1 MVIFFTLITNSPCV
15 LPGSTKVQT
24 STSIRCSTNVT
35 VSAHPH
41 SRHHF
46 DTTSFGVVPTDVV
59 MTAGQTQRFMNQNG
73 TCVTGEQTTPI
84 FLCTADTTAIRIN
97 GRFVAVNVYC
107 TVFLRTNA
115 TVSIFTHCAMYHGSN
130 GTFGSHSSDSTPNT
144 TPNPNH
150 TPKKPQH
157 TKTQQ
162 YQSHAAVQHN
172 TAAIGSLTFR
182 THTGARIVQ
191 HVAISSA
198 PSRIQIR
205 IYAHDFVVAEI
216 ATQKIHGQTTR
227 VPNARPNRTRH
238 RQIHALKRQQ

>member
-1 MVIFFTLITNSPCV
+1 MYYLYLVVRRYRHPRRYV
-15 LPGSTKVQT
+15 VQL
-24 STSIRCSTNVT
+24 NVT

-150 TPKKPQH
+150 TPKKPPAHKNTTISVPCRSTTQH
-157 TKTQQ
+157 SSDRVTYLLHPHRCSNCATRCNK
-162 YQSHAAVQHN
+162 SRSKSNSN
-172 TAAIGSLTFR
+172 TCR
-182 THTGARIVQ
+182 C
-191 HVAISSA
+191 
-198 PSRIQIR
+198 P
-205 IYAHDFVVAEI
+205 
-216 ATQKIHGQTTR
+216 
-227 VPNARPNRTRH
+227 
-238 RQIHALKRQQ
+238 